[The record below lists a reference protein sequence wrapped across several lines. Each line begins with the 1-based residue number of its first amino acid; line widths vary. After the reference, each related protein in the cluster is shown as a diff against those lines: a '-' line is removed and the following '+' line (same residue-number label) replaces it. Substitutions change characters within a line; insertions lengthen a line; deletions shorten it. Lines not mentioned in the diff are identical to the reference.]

1 MKSQNRIISYLIMLV
16 IYWFSTSFL
25 ISLDAT
31 LKIDKVFITLGFG
44 FALINIA
51 YSFLILKWTNLLNIF
66 CSILIASLSLFLAL
80 KIGDLE
86 LFPSFDPYGILTS
99 IITNALLSIIF
110 WETTYQIK
118 TKINTN
124 KKDE

>member
-25 ISLDAT
+25 ISLDEI

>member
-25 ISLDAT
+25 ISLDEI

-66 CSILIASLSLFLAL
+66 CSILIASLSLFLSL
-80 KIGDLE
+80 KIGHLGW
-86 LFPSFDPYGILTS
+86 FPSFDPYGILTS

-118 TKINTN
+118 TKISPN
-124 KKDE
+124 KEDE

>member
-1 MKSQNRIISYLIMLV
+1 MKSQNRIISYLIMLI

-25 ISLDAT
+25 ILLDEM
-31 LKIDKVFITLGFG
+31 LNIDKVFIILGFG
-44 FALINIA
+44 FTLINIA

-80 KIGDLE
+80 KIGHLE

-118 TKINTN
+118 TKMNTN
-124 KKDE
+124 QKDE

>member
-1 MKSQNRIISYLIMLV
+1 MKTEIRIVSYLIMLV

-25 ISLDAT
+25 ISLDEI

-80 KIGDLE
+80 KIGNLE

-110 WETTYQIK
+110 WETTYKIK
-118 TKINTN
+118 TKMNLN
-124 KKDE
+124 QKDE

>member
-1 MKSQNRIISYLIMLV
+1 MKSENRIISYLIMLV

-25 ISLDAT
+25 ISLDEI

-51 YSFLILKWTNLLNIF
+51 YSFLILKWTTLLNIF

-80 KIGDLE
+80 EIGNLG

>member
-1 MKSQNRIISYLIMLV
+1 MKTEIRIVSYLIMLV

-25 ISLDAT
+25 ISLDEI

-80 KIGDLE
+80 KIGNLE
-86 LFPSFDPYGILTS
+86 LFPGFDPYGILTS

-118 TKINTN
+118 TKMNLN
-124 KKDE
+124 QKDE

>member
-1 MKSQNRIISYLIMLV
+1 MKTEIRIVSYLIMLV

-25 ISLDAT
+25 ISLEEI
-31 LKIDKVFITLGFG
+31 LKIDKVFLTLGFG

-80 KIGDLE
+80 KIGNLE

-99 IITNALLSIIF
+99 IITNDLLSIIF

-118 TKINTN
+118 TKMNLN
-124 KKDE
+124 QKDE

>member
-1 MKSQNRIISYLIMLV
+1 MKSQNRIISYLLMLV

-25 ISLDAT
+25 ISLDEI

>member
-1 MKSQNRIISYLIMLV
+1 MKTQIRIVSYLIMLV

-25 ISLDAT
+25 ISLDEI

-80 KIGDLE
+80 KIGHLE
-86 LFPSFDPYGILTS
+86 FFPSFDPYGILTS
-99 IITNALLSIIF
+99 IISNALLSIIF
-110 WETTYQIK
+110 WEITYQVK